1 MNMNYDKISRLMDD
15 VDNFIR
21 SIKSGYKAACKRA
34 ERAKRE
40 CDIEGYGEMLT
51 LKYEYEKLLNGIANH
66 NLNNTIDR
74 FNDCIEREES
84 KNEN

>member
-15 VDNFIR
+15 VDDFTR

-40 CDIEGYGEMLT
+40 VDVEEYGDALT
-51 LKYEYEKLLNGIANH
+51 LVLEYEAILTAMNRY
-66 NLNNTIDR
+66 NLKDSVIDR
-74 FNDCIEREES
+74 FNDCIERKEE
-84 KNEN
+84 K

>member
-1 MNMNYDKISRLMDD
+1 MDD
-15 VDNFIR
+15 VDDFTR

-40 CDIEGYGEMLT
+40 VDIEEYGDALT

-66 NLNNTIDR
+66 NLNNAINR